1 MIFYVVLFNFVLVI
15 KMGRFKKVEIIELN
29 NFVNVVDVL
38 EFFFILFVFL
48 FFINFLLGFFFFRYQ
63 VNDNLFDL
71 LKVKVELFNCDFIRM
86 FLLFFNSFVVDGN
99 LAKFFYVDII

>member
-1 MIFYVVLFNFVLVI
+1 MIFYVALFNFVLVI

-48 FFINFLLGFFFFRYQ
+48 FFINFLLGFFFFRY
-63 VNDNLFDL
+63 
-71 LKVKVELFNCDFIRM
+71 
-86 FLLFFNSFVVDGN
+86 
-99 LAKFFYVDII
+99 

>member
-1 MIFYVVLFNFVLVI
+1 
-15 KMGRFKKVEIIELN
+15 MGRFKKVEIIELN

-86 FLLFFNSFVVDGN
+86 FLLFFNSFIVDGN